1 MSENGESWMQY
12 MPDFMTPFGMVFY
25 SLFVFILITIQ
36 GMVKRRTIVNYVEKT
51 MTEGM
56 QRSIIEN
63 RKRKSE
69 EADAMLA
76 GMSKIH

>member
-1 MSENGESWMQY
+1 MQY

>member
-1 MSENGESWMQY
+1 MEY

-25 SLFVFILITIQ
+25 SFFVFILITIQ
-36 GMVKRRTIVNYVEKT
+36 GIVKRRTVVNYVEKT

-56 QRSIIEN
+56 QRSLLEN

-69 EADAMLA
+69 EADAMLT